1 MKIVYLQSKLVF
13 FKKKYGKISESWTFS
28 YSKTVYGENFLV
40 SRLDLFALCV
50 QGQRNGNVGIFSLSR
65 SA

>member
-1 MKIVYLQSKLVF
+1 MKIVLLKLVF
-13 FKKKYGKISESWTFS
+13 FKEKYEKISDCWMLS

-40 SRLDLFALCV
+40 SRLDPFALCV
-50 QGQRNGNVGIFSLSR
+50 QGQRNGNVGIFSICR

>member
-1 MKIVYLQSKLVF
+1 MKIVFLKLVF
-13 FKKKYGKISESWTFS
+13 FKEKYEKISDCWTLS

-50 QGQRNGNVGIFSLSR
+50 QGQRNGNVGIFSICR